1 MNKIVVF
8 VFISLFISCKNKI
21 ESISPEKGQISESIY
36 ASGVIKSKNQYQSF
50 VNVNGIINKIFIKE
64 GEMVKK
70 GTPILS
76 IYNETQKYN
85 KDNALLAADL
95 AALSSNQGKLNDA
108 QLSIELA
115 KKSMQRDSTLYYKYK
130 NLWDN
135 NQIGT
140 LADLEHRKLAYEN
153 SKNAYSSAQIR
164 FGDLKKTLN
173 FNANQSKK
181 NLQISNKLESDFI
194 LKSEVDGMVYRLF
207 KNEGEIISPQT
218 PIAVIGSSNQFI
230 LEMQIDEKDIIKVR
244 KNQKVIIT
252 MDSYD
257 GKTFE
262 AKITKISPYMNEKSK
277 TFLVEAEF
285 VIQPEVLYPNITF
298 EANIILNIKNNVIL
312 IPRNYLV
319 QDSIVYDKNG
329 EKIIVKT
336 GLKDY
341 RKVEITSGLS
351 ENDAITLPRK

>member
-50 VNVNGIINKIFIKE
+50 VNVNGIINKIYIKE
-64 GEMVKK
+64 GDMVKK

-115 KKSMQRDSTLYYKYK
+115 KKSMQSDSTLYYKYK

-164 FGDLKKTLN
+164 FADLKKTLN

-285 VIQPEVLYPNITF
+285 VVQPEVLYPNITF
-298 EANIILNIKNNVIL
+298 EANIILNIKSNVIL

>member
-50 VNVNGIINKIFIKE
+50 VNVNGIINKIYIKE
-64 GEMVKK
+64 GDMVKK

-115 KKSMQRDSTLYYKYK
+115 KKSMQSDSTLYYKYK

-164 FGDLKKTLN
+164 FADLKKTLN

-257 GKTFE
+257 EKTFE

-298 EANIILNIKNNVIL
+298 EANIILNIKSNVIL

>member
-50 VNVNGIINKIFIKE
+50 VNVNGIINKIYIKE
-64 GEMVKK
+64 GDMVKK

-115 KKSMQRDSTLYYKYK
+115 KKSMQSDSTLYYKYK

-164 FGDLKKTLN
+164 FADLKKTLT

-252 MDSYD
+252 MDSYE

-298 EANIILNIKNNVIL
+298 EANIILNIKSNVIL

>member
-50 VNVNGIINKIFIKE
+50 VNVNGIINKIYIKE
-64 GEMVKK
+64 GDMVKK

-115 KKSMQRDSTLYYKYK
+115 KKSMQSDSTLYYKYK

-140 LADLEHRKLAYEN
+140 LADLEHRKLVYEN

-164 FGDLKKTLN
+164 FTDLKKTLT

-252 MDSYD
+252 LDSYE

-329 EKIIVKT
+329 DKIIVKT

-341 RKVEITSGLS
+341 RKVEITSGLR

>member
-115 KKSMQRDSTLYYKYK
+115 KKSMQSDSTLYYKYK

-140 LADLEHRKLAYEN
+140 LADLEHKKLAYEN

-164 FGDLKKTLN
+164 FTDLKKTLN

-298 EANIILNIKNNVIL
+298 EANIILNIKNNVML

-351 ENDAITLPRK
+351 ENDAITLPKK